1 MGQTR
6 LSERFVHLSNFGLS
20 GQLIALEALRFLA
33 QTVSCKLKKMTAKD
47 KQIEFIKSYLK
58 PKLKDEGFRTAG
70 QTWWK
75 IVDDFAIV
83 INLQNSQWNSQE
95 SLSFCF
101 NIGVGLTEY
110 LKDPSRK
117 KATYFDIVTK
127 LREDAYLSDDRKKN
141 KYRPESGLGYT
152 VTSQTN
158 LADFISELSIDFE
171 SDILPKLGSLK
182 TLQDCLDFYR
192 QFDFWGE
199 QLQNQ
204 VDRLKLKS
212 DINHKH

>member
-1 MGQTR
+1 
-6 LSERFVHLSNFGLS
+6 
-20 GQLIALEALRFLA
+20 
-33 QTVSCKLKKMTAKD
+33 MTAKD

-58 PKLKDEGFRTAG
+58 PKLKDEGFRTSG

-75 IVDDFAIV
+75 INDDFCVV

-101 NIGVGLTEY
+101 NIGVGLTEN

-117 KATYFDIVTK
+117 KATYFDIVTT
-127 LREDAYLSDDRKKN
+127 LREDAYMSDDRKKH
-141 KYRPESGLGYT
+141 RFRSESGLGYT
-152 VTSQTN
+152 LNNHTN

-171 SDILPKLGSLK
+171 SHILPKLRSLK

-192 QFDFWGE
+192 QFDIWGK

-204 VDRLKLKS
+204 VDRLKLKP
-212 DINHKH
+212 DIN